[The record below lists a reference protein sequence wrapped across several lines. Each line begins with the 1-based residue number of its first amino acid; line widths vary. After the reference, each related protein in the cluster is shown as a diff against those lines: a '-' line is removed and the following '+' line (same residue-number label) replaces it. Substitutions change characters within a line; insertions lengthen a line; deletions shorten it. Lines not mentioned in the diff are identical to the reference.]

1 MQDRV
6 AVLDTKNINS
16 ILLIQLG
23 DIGDVVLTFP
33 CIRALRENFPEANL
47 IVAVRDKA
55 CELIEDCPWADG
67 VISVNKQK
75 RGLTKQLTYQKGI
88 FLGLRKFHFDLTID
102 MRTGTRGAILA
113 VLSGARQRIGYH
125 SMNGKL
131 WRNRIFTHLYLNEYN
146 PLQHVA
152 EYHLNLLAAYGL
164 TTENIWPEIHVPDE
178 RHQTATALFKQEK
191 IPLDRPAII
200 IQPFSLWGYKEWGT
214 DKYAYLINWIT
225 SQYKFPVVLT
235 GSPGESKRTSEIM
248 NMCGRGVY
256 DLVGKTSIG
265 TFSAILKHS
274 RLFIGAD
281 SSGMHISGAVGTPTV
296 TIFGPSSPIS
306 WVPKGK
312 QHLIVHK
319 DLPCVPCR
327 QKGCQDSGISLC
339 IEELTVEEV
348 RSTVERQLLHTNF
361 PSKEIL
367 SIKHS

>member
-1 MQDRV
+1 MRAIQHMQDK
-6 AVLDTKNINS
+6 AGALDIKSISS

-23 DIGDVVLTFP
+23 DIGDVVLTLP

-47 IVAVRDKA
+47 TVAVREKSG
-55 CELIEDCPWADG
+55 ELIEDCPWADG

-75 RGLTKQLTYQKGI
+75 RRWAKQIAYQKGF
-88 FLGLRKFHFDLTID
+88 FLSLRKYHFDLAID
-102 MRTGTRGAILA
+102 MRTGTRGAILTF
-113 VLSGARQRIGYH
+113 LSGARQRIGYH

-131 WRNRIFTHLYLNEYN
+131 WRNRIFTHLYLNEYD
-146 PLQHVA
+146 PHQHVT

-164 TTENIWPEIHVPDE
+164 TTENGRPEIHVPDE
-178 RHQTATALFKQEK
+178 RHQNATALFNQEK

-214 DKYAYLINWIT
+214 DKYAHLINWIA
-225 SQYKFPVVLT
+225 SQYRFPVVLT
-235 GSPGESKRTSEIM
+235 GSPGETKRASEIM
-248 NMCGRGVY
+248 NICGQGVY

-265 TFSAILKHS
+265 TFSAILKRS
-274 RLFIGAD
+274 RLFIGPD
-281 SSGMHISGAVGTPTV
+281 SSGMHISGALGTPTV
-296 TIFGPSSPIS
+296 TIFGPSSPVS

-327 QKGCQDSGISLC
+327 QKGCQDRGISLC

-348 RSTVERQLLHTNF
+348 ASTVEKQL
-361 PSKEIL
+361 SK
-367 SIKHS
+367 

>member
-1 MQDRV
+1 MQDSV
-6 AVLDTKNINS
+6 ATLDTKSINT

-55 CELIEDCPWADG
+55 GELIEDCPWADG

-75 RGLTKQLTYQKGI
+75 RGLTKQLTYQKGF
-88 FLGLRKFHFDLTID
+88 FLSLRKFHFDLTID

-113 VLSGARQRIGYH
+113 FLSGARQKIGYH

-152 EYHLNLLAAYGL
+152 EYHLNLLAAYGV

-178 RHQTATALFKQEK
+178 RHQTAIALFKQEK

-200 IQPFSLWGYKEWGT
+200 IQPFSLWRYKEWGT
-214 DKYAYLINWIT
+214 DKYAHLIDWIT
-225 SQYKFPVVLT
+225 SQYRFPVVLT
-235 GSPGESKRTSEIM
+235 GSPGESKRVSEIM
-248 NMCGRGVY
+248 NTCGQGVY

-265 TFSAILKHS
+265 TFSAILKRS
-274 RLFIGAD
+274 RLFIGPD

-296 TIFGPSSPIS
+296 TIFGPSSPVS
-306 WVPKGK
+306 WVPKGE

-348 RSTVERQLLHTNF
+348 RSSVERQLIHTNSL
-361 PSKEIL
+361 PKEIL
-367 SIKHS
+367 SNTV

>member
-1 MQDRV
+1 MQDRM
-6 AVLDTKNINS
+6 APLDTRNINS

-33 CIRALRENFPEANL
+33 CIRTLRENFPEANL

-55 CELIEDCPWADG
+55 GELIEDCPWADG
-67 VISVNKQK
+67 VISVKKQK
-75 RGLTKQLTYQKGI
+75 RGLVEQINYQKEF
-88 FLGLRKFHFDLTID
+88 FLSLRKFHFDLTID

-113 VLSGARQRIGYH
+113 FLSGARQRIGYH

-164 TTENIWPEIHVPDE
+164 TTENIWPEIHVPHE

-200 IQPFSLWGYKEWGT
+200 IQPFSLWKYKEWGA

-225 SQYKFPVVLT
+225 SQYRFPVVLT
-235 GSPGESKRTSEIM
+235 GSPGESKRAHEIM
-248 NMCGRGVY
+248 NMCGEGVY

-265 TFSAILKHS
+265 TFSAILKNS
-274 RLFIGAD
+274 RLFIGPD
-281 SSGMHISGAVGTPTV
+281 SSGMHIAGAVGTPTI
-296 TIFGPSSPIS
+296 TIFGPSSPVS
-306 WVPKGK
+306 WMPKGK

-327 QKGCQDSGISLC
+327 QKGCQDRGISRC
-339 IEELTVEEV
+339 IEELTVDEV
-348 RSTVERQLLHTNF
+348 SETVERQLLYTNF
-361 PSKEIL
+361 PSKEI
-367 SIKHS
+367 SSKSV